1 MKPFSRR
8 KMLAA
13 LAVTGVSTLGAR
25 RMFSAPAPAV
35 PTPALSAVA
44 REQAVRK
51 IMDYF
56 TRTAPQLLR
65 PAQGILSRANIAPSL
80 PGKQYS
86 TTLWDWDTLWT
97 TKGLFRF
104 ADLTHDEGLRAKIV
118 EHAQGSLLIFLEH
131 AGEEGRIPML
141 ITVRDADPLG
151 CLKPA
156 PAPNHKNQAKPIFGQ
171 LALLTADHAKDVQWL
186 APHFDRLLKFYD
198 SWTSNNLSQVGLLVW
213 GDDVAIGNDNDPT
226 TFGRPFFSSANL
238 LLNTLYYRDL
248 QASAELARH
257 LNRPADATR
266 LAGQAEAL
274 GANLL
279 KCCWD
284 PRDRFFYT
292 VDTQCV
298 DMRAKLI
305 TTVKRGM
312 DMSWKCLP
320 LRIQTFTGFLPL
332 WCELATKEQAAAL
345 VQANY
350 VADQRFRGDWG
361 VRSLSSL
368 ESMYCMDF
376 SSNPSNWLG
385 PVWII
390 VNYFTWQGLKNYGFQ
405 DEARDLA
412 DKTLR
417 LLATDL
423 EAHGSLNEYYHPD
436 TGAPLSHAGFMDWN
450 LLVLEMI

>member
-1 MKPFSRR
+1 
-8 KMLAA
+8 MLAA
-13 LAVTGVSTLGAR
+13 LAAVTGASTLSVR
-25 RMFSAPAPAV
+25 RLLSAPAPAAASA
-35 PTPALSAVA
+35 PSTSTPVLSATA
-44 REQAVRK
+44 RTQAAEK
-51 IMDYF
+51 ILAYF
-56 TRTAPQLLR
+56 TRTAPHLLR
-65 PAQGILSRANIAPSL
+65 PPQGILSRANIAPSL

-97 TKGLFRF
+97 TKGLLRF
-104 ADLTHDEGLRAKIV
+104 ADLTHDDAFRAKIV

-131 AGEEGRIPML
+131 AAEAGRIPML
-141 ITVRDADPLG
+141 ITVKDADPLG

-156 PAPNHKNQAKPIFGQ
+156 PTPNHKNQAKPIFGQ
-171 LALLTADHAKDVQWL
+171 LALITADAAEDVQWL

-198 SWTSNNLSQVGLLVW
+198 SWTNNNLSQIGLLVW

-238 LLNTLYYRDL
+238 LLNTLYFQDL
-248 QASAELARH
+248 QATAELARR
-257 LNRPADATR
+257 LNRPADATK
-266 LAGQAEAL
+266 LAAQAETL
-274 GANLL
+274 GASLL
-279 KCCWD
+279 KQCWD

-298 DMRAKLI
+298 DRRAQLI
-305 TTVKRGM
+305 PTVKRGM

-332 WCELATKEQAAAL
+332 WCGLATKEQATAL

-350 VADQRFRGDWG
+350 VADRRFRGDWG

-368 ESMYCMDF
+368 ESMYSMDF

-390 VNYFTWQGLKNYGFQ
+390 VNYFVWRGLKNYGFEN
-405 DEARDLA
+405 EARDLA
-412 DKTLR
+412 DKTLK
-417 LLATDL
+417 LLAADL

-436 TGAPLSHAGFMDWN
+436 TGAPLSHPGFMDWN